1 MSRYKIYTK
10 KGDDG
15 TTGLLSGKRVRKHHI
30 RIKAYGTVD
39 ELNAWVGMI
48 RNFKIDK
55 YTDNYLIKIQNEL
68 MIVSSQLAD
77 DTADEISKSY
87 KKLEPIVKQTVK
99 NLEDQIDLINDELPE
114 LKNFVIP
121 GGHVVVSYAHLAR
134 CTCRRAER
142 FVTELNEI
150 ENVPQIIIAY
160 INRLSDYLFIL
171 SRKLTKDYQVKEIKW
186 IPQKK

>member
-1 MSRYKIYTK
+1 
-10 KGDDG
+10 
-15 TTGLLSGKRVRKHHI
+15 
-30 RIKAYGTVD
+30 
-39 ELNAWVGMI
+39 
-48 RNFKIDK
+48 
-55 YTDNYLIKIQNEL
+55 

-77 DTADEISKSY
+77 DTDDEISKSF
-87 KKLEPIVKQTVK
+87 KKVEPIVEQTVK

-142 FVTELNEI
+142 FVTELYEI

-171 SRKLTKDYQVKEIKW
+171 SRKLTKDYKVKEIKW
-186 IPQKK
+186 ISQKK

>member
-55 YTDNYLIKIQNEL
+55 YTENYLIKIQNEL

-77 DTADEISKSY
+77 DTDDEISKSF
-87 KKLEPIVKQTVK
+87 KKVEPIVEQTVK